1 MASRFA
7 TVSKGEILVV
17 IDVAAPKNTT
27 KETKFG
33 LSLEKNFSLNVQQEK
48 MIPDTLSVETCVNKL

>member
-17 IDVAAPKNTT
+17 TDVAAPKNTNE
-27 KETKFG
+27 KDKILLVARKKF
-33 LSLEKNFSLNVQQEK
+33 LPECATRKNDSRY
-48 MIPDTLSVETCVNKL
+48 T

>member
-17 IDVAAPKNTT
+17 TDVAAPKNTT
-27 KETKFG
+27 KKTKFC

-48 MIPDTLSVETCVNKL
+48 MIPDTMSVETCVNKL

>member
-17 IDVAAPKNTT
+17 TDVAAPKNTT
-27 KETKFG
+27 KETWLVARKKF
-33 LSLEKNFSLNVQQEK
+33 LPECATRKNDSRY
-48 MIPDTLSVETCVNKL
+48 S